1 MWTSFHLFK
10 SLPFYDLYLLCI
22 MRQDLDVEGAE
33 NEDEDSGGD
42 EHPALR
48 NSLPNSRR
56 YRLFK
61 TFISPLLGWEF

>member
-1 MWTSFHLFK
+1 
-10 SLPFYDLYLLCI
+10 

-48 NSLPNSRR
+48 NSLHNSPR

-61 TFISPLLGWEF
+61 TSHLQSEISSF